1 MLGLG
6 DWLVT
11 QFRAIVSNT
20 HGAASLLGIAIGVL
34 LTEFLAHM
42 LPPTMPAYYADRLT
56 RLCCFGTSMIVTFA
70 MDVSL
75 TGLFLAILAGLAG
88 PTVHGVALRYI
99 AARWPSL
106 TPKSLIDNP
115 GDAVR
120 PTIRPPENL
129 P

>member
-1 MLGLG
+1 ML
-6 DWLVT
+6 DWI
-11 QFRAIVSNT
+11 AIQLRSIIGNT
-20 HGAASLLGIAIGVL
+20 HGAACLLGIAIGVF
-34 LTEFLAHM
+34 LTECLAHV

-70 MDVSL
+70 MDVTL
-75 TGLFLAILAGLAG
+75 TGLFLAVLAGLAG
-88 PTVHGVALRYI
+88 PTVHGVTLRYI

-106 TPKSLIDNP
+106 TPKSLVDNP

-120 PTIRPPENL
+120 PTLRSPENL